1 MKERPLNRIWRD
13 ANQFFRSH
21 MKEACMSC
29 PYSRSPIFQAL
40 SVLTLGLCSSLAAA
54 ATVHN
59 PVCPVESVLYN
70 PGSGEDIVVPTGYQ
84 VSVFAKDLNFP
95 TAVAFKGNK
104 QKFEVY
110 VLESGHG
117 LPSR

>member
-70 PGSGEDIVVPTGYQ
+70 PGSGEDIVVPTGYIQ
-84 VSVFAKDLNFP
+84 GQQA
-95 TAVAFKGNK
+95 
-104 QKFEVY
+104 EIR
-110 VLESGHG
+110 G
-117 LPSR
+117 LRAGVGARPAEPL